1 MNTASVT
8 CFPRTVAGVLAALA
22 VVAGALVAPQ
32 PGAASAS
39 PYSGRI
45 RTAYQYRN
53 ASIAV
58 VGYAYD
64 HRHPAASVRVCLAVA
79 GKCVRTVRA
88 DQPSRGFDAEK
99 HIGGRHR
106 FAVTLPA
113 QQPAVRVALRTAG
126 RVLTVAR
133 ADSPG
138 ARAVRI
144 AKRYVGARYT
154 EGGAS
159 PRSGFDCSGFTMYVY
174 NKAGI
179 AGLPH
184 NAQAQRAVAH
194 MHRITR
200 GNALP
205 GDLVFYL
212 SGRSAYHVAVYAGH
226 GYQYAAATPRDG
238 VRYQAIWSSDVV
250 FGTDWH

>member
-8 CFPRTVAGVLAALA
+8 RFPRTVAGVLAALA

-39 PYSGRI
+39 AYSGRI
-45 RTAYQYRN
+45 RTASQHRN
-53 ASIAV
+53 GSISV
-58 VGYAYD
+58 VGFAYD
-64 HRHPAASVRVCLAVA
+64 HRHPAASIQICLAVA

-88 DQPSRGFDAEK
+88 DLPSKGFDAGK

-106 FAVTLPA
+106 FATTLPA
-113 QQPAVRVALRTAG
+113 RRPAVRIALRTAG
-126 RVLTVAR
+126 RVLATKR

-144 AKRYVGARYT
+144 AKRYVGARYR

-159 PRSGFDCSGFTMYVY
+159 PRSGFDCSGLTMYVY
-174 NKAGI
+174 NRANI
-179 AGLPH
+179 ARLPH
-184 NAQAQRAVAH
+184 SAQAQRTVRH
-194 MHRITR
+194 MHAINRAH
-200 GNALP
+200 ALP

-212 SGRSAYHVAVYAGH
+212 SGRSAYHVAIYAGH

-238 VRYQAIWSSDVV
+238 VRYQPIWSSDVV

>member
-1 MNTASVT
+1 MNTASVIR
-8 CFPRTVAGVLAALA
+8 FPRTVAGAVAVLTVA
-22 VVAGALVAPQ
+22 AGALVAPQ

-39 PYSGRI
+39 AYSGRL
-45 RTAYQYRN
+45 RTAYQHRDG
-53 ASIAV
+53 SISV

-64 HRHPAASVRVCLAVA
+64 HRDTAASVRVCLAVA
-79 GKCVRTVRA
+79 GRCVRTVRA
-88 DQPSRGFDAEK
+88 DLPSKGFDTGK

-106 FAVTLPA
+106 FAVTLPG
-113 QQPAVRVALRTAG
+113 QRPAVRIALRTAG
-126 RVLTVAR
+126 RVLATRR

-144 AKRYVGARYT
+144 AKRYVGARYR

-159 PRSGFDCSGFTMYVY
+159 PRGGFDCSGFTMYVY
-174 NKAGI
+174 NRADI
-179 AGLPH
+179 AQLPH
-184 NAQAQRAVAH
+184 NAQTQRSAAH

-200 GNALP
+200 AQALP

-212 SGRSAYHVAVYAGH
+212 SGGSAYHVAIYAGH

-238 VRYQAIWSSDVV
+238 VRYQAVWSSDVV